1 MSDDALAAR
10 RAALEAIGFVVVEH
24 LPDGFVAMRRRWFWD
39 VFSRLTH
46 VARVRA
52 VHGLERAAMTPG
64 NRELE
69 EAFRRHDTG
78 RIPRGF
84 QHGWALVD
92 VWLDPAPDPDAVTY
106 ARSTVAKGYGRTW
119 HPVVVTDGEPAFEN
133 GTLFGRAY
141 WPKTRQVIEAAA
153 AAQVGPEPASGLG
166 TLAGVVMAA
175 NALIVSLMC
184 CGVPL
189 IAWLGL
195 AALESDIQPA
205 LEG

>member
-1 MSDDALAAR
+1 MSAEPLAAR

-24 LPDGFVAMRRRWFWD
+24 LPDGIIAMRRKWFWD

-46 VARVRA
+46 LVRVRTSD
-52 VHGLERAAMTPG
+52 GLEKATMTPG

-69 EAFRRHDTG
+69 GAFRRHDTG

-84 QHGWALVD
+84 QHGWALID
-92 VWLDPAPDPDAVTY
+92 VWLDPSPQPEAVSY
-106 ARSTVAKGYGRTW
+106 ARATVAKGYGRTW
-119 HPVVVTDGEPAFEN
+119 HPVVVTEGEATFEN

-141 WPKTRQVIEAAA
+141 WPKTRQVIEAASMA
-153 AAQVGPEPASGLG
+153 AVGPQPSSGLG
-166 TLAGVVMAA
+166 TLAGIVMAA

-184 CGVPL
+184 CDIPL
-189 IAWLGL
+189 IGWLGM

-205 LEG
+205 IEG